1 MIDGRNT
8 FAAMIAAGFILLTGL
23 GYFVP
28 IPPGNVKTLDGA
40 MVALGTAL
48 GAAVMALLR
57 TGKDDEKRT
66 ENTGKA
72 FDALTAQ
79 ANAGPQPVQP
89 VVVTNTDAEPVPTTA
104 QAEQQA

>member
-1 MIDGRNT
+1 MTDGKT
-8 FAAMIAAGFILLTGL
+8 VFATVLVIGFIALTGL

-28 IPPGNVKTLDGA
+28 IPPDNVKTLDGA

-57 TGKDDEKRT
+57 NTKSDDIAR

-72 FDALTAQ
+72 FDAITASST
-79 ANAGPQPVQP
+79 PPP
-89 VVVTNTDAEPVPTTA
+89 SAEPLEPTGSETRP
-104 QAEQQA
+104 